1 MGRRLWQKKD
11 VSQKFTSLKWE
22 VKNTYFIMPARRIF
36 GGPARRLFFAV
47 FLADLS
53 AGCVAD
59 CRV

>member
-22 VKNTYFIMPARRIF
+22 VKNTYLLM
-36 GGPARRLFFAV
+36 PARRLFFAV

-59 CRV
+59 YRV